1 MSGRWWRAYGRARH
15 DPKLLKLSDKD
26 FRWWF
31 NFVCAASDNGGKLP
45 FIRDLAAEFRT
56 SEQTVTVA
64 IERLRCAGLFDIEGE
79 PGPDVQYVPH
89 NWNALQ
95 YVSDRSSDRVKQF
108 RERRRNVSETPSEN
122 RVQRTETEK
131 REEGGAPAP
140 CASEDAEIAFA
151 EFVKAAADCGWP
163 KPRGLEA
170 DRRKKLKAR
179 LAEHGLDGW
188 RKAIAIARESEFL
201 RTKFPLKF
209 DWVLEPK
216 NLRKVLEGNYGQ
228 AEAASARP
236 VPARED
242 DVQWRARTRGWRPGR
257 FWNRG
262 DWGPDP
268 TEPGCRAP
276 ASVLSEWRSEAM
288 Q

>member
-31 NFVCAASDNGGKLP
+31 NLVCVAGDHGGILP
-45 FIRDLAAEFRT
+45 PCDDLAVEFRVSPAAMT
-56 SEQTVTVA
+56 KTLDA
-64 IERLRCAGLFDIEGE
+64 LIAAGLFDNDDTGIH
-79 PGPDVQYVPH
+79 PH

-108 RERRRNVSETPSEN
+108 RERQRNVSVTPSEN

-131 REEGGAPAP
+131 REEGGAVAP

-236 VPARED
+236 VPSRED
-242 DVQWRARTRGWRPGR
+242 DVQWNARLRGWRPGK

-276 ASVLSEWRSEAM
+276 AAVLSNWRSEAM

>member
-31 NFVCAASDNGGKLP
+31 NLVCVAGDHGGILP
-45 FIRDLAAEFRT
+45 PCDDLAVEFRVSPAAMT
-56 SEQTVTVA
+56 KTLDA
-64 IERLRCAGLFDIEGE
+64 LIAAGLFDNDDTGIH
-79 PGPDVQYVPH
+79 PH

-108 RERRRNVSETPSEN
+108 RERQRNVSVTPSEN
-122 RVQRTETEK
+122 RVQRTDTEK
-131 REEGGAPAP
+131 REEGGAVAP

-216 NLRKVLEGNYGQ
+216 NFRKVLEGNYGQ
-228 AEAASARP
+228 AEAATARP

-242 DVQWRARTRGWRPGR
+242 DVQWNARLRGWRPGR

-276 ASVLSEWRSEAM
+276 ATALSNWRSEAM